1 MKYSD
6 MLGKL
11 TPTRRCNSLQER
23 RQPLRT
29 ENNPGFQINQ
39 NLGHLILQLQRNKF
53 CQKSKWTWKQIVSQ
67 SSHQIRA
74 PTHLYC
80 SFKFSSVQF
89 SCSVEFDPLWHHG
102 LQHARLPCPSPTPG
116 AYSNSCPVM
125 PSSHLILCHP
135 LLLLPSIFPRIS
147 AFSSESVLPIR
158 WTKYWSFS
166 FSISPSNS
174 GLVSFRMD
182 WKTPVFLIFIGV
194 WLIYNIVLL
203 SAVQQSVPV
212 INTHTYTHTHTHTH
226 KSTLF

>member
-89 SCSVEFDPLWHHG
+89 SSVAQSSSTLCDTMDCSMPGFPVHHQ
-102 LQHARLPCPSPTPG
+102 LLELTQILVQWCHQAI
-116 AYSNSCPVM
+116 
-125 PSSHLILCHP
+125 SSSVIP
-135 LLLLPSIFPRIS
+135 
-147 AFSSESVLPIR
+147 FSSCLQSFPGSAPFPVSQFFPSGGQSIEVSASASVLPIQDWFPLG
-158 WTKYWSFS
+158 WTERPQCF
-166 FSISPSNS
+166 
-174 GLVSFRMD
+174 
-182 WKTPVFLIFIGV
+182 
-194 WLIYNIVLL
+194 
-203 SAVQQSVPV
+203 
-212 INTHTYTHTHTHTH
+212 
-226 KSTLF
+226 